1 MLMNIQSFVFLG
13 ALILLSSASARAVDA
28 PTPAA
33 APSPMPSVA
42 PAAPPAKHWYDKL
55 SLRGYT
61 QVRYNRLL
69 ETNSL
74 LKCDQ
79 CDKSWGQ
86 GGSFF
91 MRRARITLSGDVH
104 ERVYVYIQPDF
115 ASENANLLQVRDMYF
130 DLSLTPDREYRLR
143 FGQSKVPFGWE
154 NLQSSSN
161 RLMLDRDDAINSAA
175 PNERDLGVAFYWA
188 PAEIRKRFKTLVD
201 SGLKGS
207 GDYGVFGLAAFNGQS
222 ANKPEANDNRMM
234 VARVAY
240 PFLLDSGQY
249 LEFGAQAYGQEF
261 VVPTVSA
268 GVGGAKSQ
276 RDARAALSAIW
287 YPQPF
292 GFQAEWTSGVG
303 PTYDSTANAITN
315 QHLSGG
321 YVAAMWRHASESG
334 TVIPFVRYQK
344 YDGGKKHEQDAR
356 YYEVRDWEVGV
367 EWQPIPAFELTA
379 EYTISDRLTR
389 DGTKPNN
396 DQSGNLLRLQ
406 AQFNY

>member
-1 MLMNIQSFVFLG
+1 M
-13 ALILLSSASARAVDA
+13 ILFSSAAARAVDA
-28 PTPAA
+28 PTPTT
-33 APSPMPSVA
+33 APSPMPSAA
-42 PAAPPAKHWYDKL
+42 PAAPAAKHWYDKL

-69 ETNSL
+69 ETNPL

-91 MRRARITLSGDVH
+91 MRRARIILSGDVH
-104 ERVYVYIQPDF
+104 DRVYVYIQPDF
-115 ASENANLLQVRDMYF
+115 ASENAQLLQVRDLYF
-130 DLSLTPDREYRLR
+130 DLALTSNREYRLR
-143 FGQSKVPFGWE
+143 FGQSKVPFGFE

-161 RLMLDRDDAINSAA
+161 RLMMDRDDAINSAM

-207 GDYGVFGLAAFNGQS
+207 GDYGVFGFGAFNGQS
-222 ANKPEANDNRMM
+222 ANKPEANDNRM
-234 VARVAY
+234 VVGRVAY
-240 PFLLDSGQY
+240 PFLLDSGQFFE
-249 LEFGAQAYGQEF
+249 LGAQAYGQQF
-261 VVPTVSA
+261 VVTSVTSGVA
-268 GVGGAKSQ
+268 GNRNQ
-276 RDARAALSAIW
+276 RDARGAISAIW

-292 GFQAEWTSGVG
+292 GLQAEWTTGVG
-303 PTYDSTANAITN
+303 PAYDAAATAITN
-315 QHLSGG
+315 RNLSGG
-321 YVAAMWRHASESG
+321 YVAAMWRHVSEDAG
-334 TVIPFVRYQK
+334 TVIPFIRYQR

-356 YYEVRDWEVGV
+356 YYEVRDWEIGA
-367 EWQPIPAFELTA
+367 EWQLNPAVEFTA

-389 DGTKPNN
+389 DAAKPNN